1 MPLVKID
8 VIEGRKEEE
17 LTQLADVIQEVM
29 METFAAPKRDRFQII
44 NEHKPGQLKILDAGL
59 GYTRTDKI
67 VFIQVTQ
74 QGRTREQKQAMYA
87 RMSEKLKSIGI
98 PPTDLIIS
106 VVENKKEDWSFG
118 EGKAQFLI
126 GDL

>member
-8 VIEGRKEEE
+8 VIEGRNEEE

-29 METFAAPKRDRFQII
+29 METFAAPERDRFQII
-44 NEHKPGQLKILDAGL
+44 NEHKPGQLKVLDAGL

-98 PPTDLIIS
+98 PSTDLIIS

-118 EGKAQFLI
+118 EGKAQFLT

>member
-8 VIEGRKEEE
+8 VIEGRSEEE
-17 LTQLADVIQEVM
+17 LTQLTDVIQEVM

-59 GYTRTDKI
+59 GYTRTGKI

-74 QGRTREQKQAMYA
+74 QGRTREQKQLMYA

-118 EGKAQFLI
+118 EGKAQFLT

>member
-8 VIEGRKEEE
+8 VVEGRNEEE

-29 METFAAPKRDRFQII
+29 METFAAPERDRFQII

-59 GYTRTDKI
+59 GYTRTNKI

-74 QGRTREQKQAMYA
+74 QGRTSEQKQAMYA
-87 RMSEKLKSIGI
+87 KMSEKLTTIGI

-106 VVENKKEDWSFG
+106 VVENQKEDWSFG
-118 EGKAQFLI
+118 EGKAQFLT

>member
-8 VIEGRKEEE
+8 VIEGRSEEE
-17 LTQLADVIQEVM
+17 LTQLTDVIQEVM

-74 QGRTREQKQAMYA
+74 QGRTREQKQSMYA

-118 EGKAQFLI
+118 EGKAQFLT

>member
-8 VIEGRKEEE
+8 ILEGRNEEE

-74 QGRTREQKQAMYA
+74 QGRSRAQKQAMYA
-87 RMSEKLKSIGI
+87 RMSEKLKTIGI

-118 EGKAQFLI
+118 EGKAQFLT

>member
-8 VIEGRKEEE
+8 VVEGRNEEE

-29 METFAAPKRDRFQII
+29 METFAAPERDRFQII

-74 QGRTREQKQAMYA
+74 QGRTSEQKQAMYA
-87 RMSEKLKSIGI
+87 KMSEKLTTIGI

-106 VVENKKEDWSFG
+106 VVENQKEGWSFG
-118 EGKAQFLI
+118 EG
-126 GDL
+126 

>member
-8 VIEGRKEEE
+8 IIEGRNEEE
-17 LTQLADVIQEVM
+17 LTQLTDVIQEVM

-59 GYTRTDKI
+59 GYTRSDRI
-67 VFIQVTQ
+67 VFIQITQ
-74 QGRTREQKQAMYA
+74 QGRTRAQKQAMYA
-87 RMSEKLKSIGI
+87 RMSEKLKVIGI

-118 EGKAQFLI
+118 EGKAQFLT